1 MTGAAANIGLAVA
14 QGYAEA
20 GADVAIWF
28 NGNLEA
34 QTRAEEISAKHGV
47 RCVAYKCNG
56 ELCQ

>member
-34 QTRAEEISAKHGV
+34 HTRAEEISAKYGV